1 MAQIP
6 KEEASAPAGTN
17 GSSDPTVK
25 GGAFSQTTEAETP
38 FGFGR
43 VSWELHPVLIVHISQ
58 SIYFSMM
65 HAG

>member
-6 KEEASAPAGTN
+6 KEEASAPVGAN
-17 GSSDPTVK
+17 GPVDPTVK

-43 VSWELHPVLIVHISQ
+43 VSCQKTCEIV
-58 SIYFSMM
+58 
-65 HAG
+65 GLCNLN